1 MSKLFLLKY
10 RLNSVVPSAATCHV
24 EFDKSQLYQNQTV
37 SCFSSSVAETIAST
51 LPDLISGSP
60 QPVKYLPFFS
70 ISQVP
75 NFSRTSLYL
84 TTL

>member
-1 MSKLFLLKY
+1 
-10 RLNSVVPSAATCHV
+10 
-24 EFDKSQLYQNQTV
+24 V
-37 SCFSSSVAETIAST
+37 SCFSSTVAETIAST
-51 LPDLISGSP
+51 LPDLMMGSF